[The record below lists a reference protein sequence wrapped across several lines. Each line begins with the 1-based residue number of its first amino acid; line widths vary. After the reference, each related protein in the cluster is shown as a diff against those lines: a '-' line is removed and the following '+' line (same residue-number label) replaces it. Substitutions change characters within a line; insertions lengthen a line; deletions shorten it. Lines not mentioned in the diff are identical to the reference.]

1 MPRRFVAV
9 HVRWL
14 ALIVLLVVETAASA
28 VGQDDRHAP
37 WPDAAVSN
45 YFAERPWLA
54 ELTAALTADASSAHR
69 TARHLATK
77 HAGDRLV
84 LEAIVDWIRV
94 DFASADPS
102 IPNVPPPADGTADA
116 AMDHRLLTGIR
127 RIIAEL
133 GEDAPAS
140 HHLRGRVEHASN
152 RKIPSSDRWWA
163 ELYLDAAVMR
173 RAARLGPHR
182 DVLQR
187 VVFAKHFLMG
197 GSHYAYT
204 EGQSDAQHERH
215 FHPGSALCLLNLDG
229 VFASIEYLI
238 DDPHGVIRDPD
249 VHYDGDRILFAWKK
263 SDREDDYHLHEWN
276 LNTGQ
281 RRKLT
286 DGLGF
291 ADYEAAYLPD
301 GNIVFNSTRSV
312 QTVDCWW
319 TEVSNLFL
327 CDGDGRFMRQ
337 VGFDQVHTNFPT
349 VTWDGRVIYT
359 RWDYNDRGQIYPQGL
374 FQMNPDGT
382 GQRALYGN
390 NSYFPT
396 TLIHARSIP
405 GTRKYVAI
413 FTGHHTTQKGWLG
426 IIDPALGREENLGA
440 QLIAPVRET
449 PADRIDRYGQSGD
462 QFLYPY
468 PLNKREFL
476 VSFQPDGQGQFGIY
490 YIDRDGRRE
499 LLAND
504 PAIHCNQPIPVR
516 VRPRPTPRPSL
527 LDYRQT
533 TGQVLMQDVY
543 QGLGLPGIPKG
554 TVTALRVIALEY
566 RAAGIGEN
574 RNRGPAGSALI
585 STPISIEGAWDV
597 KRILGTTPVQPDG
610 SAFFQ
615 VPARTPLYF
624 QAIDAQGHAVQTMRS
639 WTTLM
644 PGEVQSC
651 VGCHD
656 HKNSVPP
663 PIGLAQAAS
672 HPARPLDEFYGPPRG
687 FSFIQEIQPILD
699 RRCVV
704 CHHQNEAPDHLNDPE
719 APRGDWQRDD
729 DEKIVPSF
737 SLRGRQTLDATA
749 QRLWSDS
756 YVALAHRRVADWVS
770 PQSSPSIQAPYSA
783 GASQSPLIAMFDSG
797 KHFGV
802 VLSREELDK
811 LALWI
816 DLLVPYAGDYIEAMN
831 PEVVPRYLHFLEKR
845 QRWQAEEAR
854 NIESM
859 LHR

>member
-1 MPRRFVAV
+1 MSERFHATRLRRLLTFVI
-9 HVRWL
+9 
-14 ALIVLLVVETAASA
+14 LISGTSISA
-28 VGQDDRHAP
+28 TGVDGGHDP
-37 WPDAAVSN
+37 WPDATVSG
-45 YFAERPWLA
+45 YFAGRTWMV
-54 ELTAALTADASSAHR
+54 ELTDALRADVSSAR
-69 TARHLATK
+69 QNALQLAARHAD
-77 HAGDRLV
+77 DRLV
-84 LEAIVDWIRV
+84 LETIADWICV
-94 DFASADPS
+94 DFGPVDRV
-102 IPNVPPPADGTADA
+102 IPDVTSPADGTADPLSGNHLMA
-116 AMDHRLLTGIR
+116 VVQ
-127 RIIAEL
+127 RIIQEL
-133 GEDAPAS
+133 GEGSPEGY
-140 HHLRGRVEHASN
+140 HLQGRIDHALTRDVS
-152 RKIPSSDRWWA
+152 PSDRLWA
-163 ELYLDAAVMR
+163 ELYLDAAVLR
-173 RAARLGPHR
+173 RAARLRPHR

-187 VVFAKHFLMG
+187 VVFTKHFLMG

-215 FHPGSALCLLNLDG
+215 FRPGSALCLLHLDG
-229 VFASIEYLI
+229 LFASVEHLI
-238 DDPHGVIRDPD
+238 DDADGVIRDPD

-276 LNTGQ
+276 LGTGQ

-286 DGLGF
+286 EGLGF
-291 ADYEAAYLPD
+291 ADYEAVYLPD

-327 CDGDGRFMRQ
+327 CDGDGRFIRQ

-396 TLIHARSIP
+396 TLIHARAIP

-440 QLIAPVRET
+440 WLIAPVRET
-449 PADRIDRYGQSGD
+449 AADRIDRYGQSGD

-468 PLNKREFL
+468 PLSEQEFL

-490 YIDRDGRRE
+490 YIDQDGRRE
-499 LLAND
+499 LLASD

-516 VRPRPTPRPSL
+516 VRPRPTPRPSMV
-527 LDYRQT
+527 DYRRT

-543 QGLGLPGIPKG
+543 QGLGLPGIPRG
-554 TVTALRVIALEY
+554 TITALRVIALEY
-566 RAAGIGEN
+566 RAAGVGEN
-574 RNRGPAGSALI
+574 RNRGPAGGALI
-585 STPISIEGAWDV
+585 STPISIQGAWDV
-597 KRILGTTPVQPDG
+597 KRILGTTPVHPDG

-663 PIGLAQAAS
+663 PIGLSQAAS

-704 CHHQNEAPDHLNDPE
+704 CHHLDDPPAYLHDAE
-719 APRGDWQRDD
+719 MPRGPWQRDHD
-729 DEKIVPSF
+729 QAIVPSF
-737 SLRGRQTLDATA
+737 SLRGHQSLDATA

-756 YVALAHRRVADWVS
+756 YLALAHRRVADWVS
-770 PQSSPSIQAPYSA
+770 PQSSPSIQPPYSA
-783 GASQSPLIAMFDSG
+783 GASQSPLIAMLESG
-797 KHFGV
+797 KHFGL

-816 DLLVPYAGDYIEAMN
+816 DLLVPYAGDYAEAMN
-831 PEVVPRYLHFLEKR
+831 PDALPRYRHFLEKR
-845 QRWQAEEAR
+845 HRWQDEEAR

-859 LHR
+859 LDR